1 MPNWCENTLEI
12 YGDTDKMKEFYD
24 FSVGKI
30 SS

>member
-24 FSVGKI
+24 FFGGTGS
-30 SS
+30 